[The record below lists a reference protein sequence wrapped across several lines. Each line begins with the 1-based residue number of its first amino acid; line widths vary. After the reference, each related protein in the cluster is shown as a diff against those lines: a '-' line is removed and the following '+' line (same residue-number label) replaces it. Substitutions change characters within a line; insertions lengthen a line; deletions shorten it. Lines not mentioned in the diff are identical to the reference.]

1 MKKKLPR
8 FVLLKNTEELSNV
21 LVLETRPP
29 FFIASPYCIAKK
41 DSGRVEEMLA
51 GIANERIRAV
61 KVPGYTV
68 FLMPYGTLSGE
79 NVSGA
84 ETIETM
90 REMAEFYSRQALEV
104 NKHKNRIYQEDMP
117 DNIDEEN
124 GRRIRA
130 AKIEG
135 RKIYLEKK

>member
-1 MKKKLPR
+1 MKKRMPR
-8 FVLLKNTEELSNV
+8 FVLLRNTEELSNV
-21 LVLETRPP
+21 LVMETTPP
-29 FFIASPYCIAKK
+29 FFMATPYCVQKK
-41 DSGRVEEMLA
+41 DVAQVEKMLSD
-51 GIANERIRAV
+51 IANERISAV

-68 FLMPYGTLSGE
+68 FLMPYGTLFGGSL
-79 NVSGA
+79 SPA
-84 ETIETM
+84 EAVLTM

-104 NKHKNRIYQEDMP
+104 NKHKNRIYQEDVP